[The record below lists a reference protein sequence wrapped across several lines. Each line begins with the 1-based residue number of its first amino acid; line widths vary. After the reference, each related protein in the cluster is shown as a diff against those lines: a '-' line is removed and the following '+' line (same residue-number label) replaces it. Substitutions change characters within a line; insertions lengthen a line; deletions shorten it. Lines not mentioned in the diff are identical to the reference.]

1 LGFRFTRSRVHPTT
15 TTTIP
20 DMTTPKV
27 KPNALPVSFDQFR
40 KNPIAAVAFCMLL
53 AVSYLYFDL
62 RSGYKEQIEKANQ
75 KIEALDVK
83 IDKLTYALKKS
94 DSCLAATMT
103 EIRIMQTMKK
113 L

>member
-1 LGFRFTRSRVHPTT
+1 MQKQ
-15 TTTIP
+15 I
-20 DMTTPKV
+20 

-40 KNPIAAVAFCMLL
+40 KNPIAAVSFCMLV
-53 AVSYLYFDL
+53 AVGYLYLDL

-75 KIEALDVK
+75 KIEVLDAK

-94 DSCLAATMT
+94 DSCLASAMT

>member
-1 LGFRFTRSRVHPTT
+1 MAA
-15 TTTIP
+15 I
-20 DMTTPKV
+20 K
-27 KPNALPVSFDQFR
+27 KPNALPVSFEQFR
-40 KNPIAAVAFCMLL
+40 KNPIAAVSFCMLV
-53 AVSYLYFDL
+53 AVGYLYLDL

-75 KIEALDVK
+75 KIEVLDAK

>member
-1 LGFRFTRSRVHPTT
+1 MATT
-15 TTTIP
+15 KNVSANP
-20 DMTTPKV
+20 
-27 KPNALPVSFDQFR
+27 LPIGFDQFR
-40 KNPIAAVAFCMLL
+40 KNPIAAVAFCMLV

-62 RSGYKEQIEKANQ
+62 RSGYKDQIEKANQ

>member
-1 LGFRFTRSRVHPTT
+1 MA
-15 TTTIP
+15 TI
-20 DMTTPKV
+20 K
-27 KPNALPVSFDQFR
+27 KPNALPVSFEQFR
-40 KNPIAAVAFCMLL
+40 KNPIAAVSFCMLV
-53 AVSYLYFDL
+53 AVGYLYLDL

-75 KIEALDVK
+75 KIEVLDAK

-94 DSCLAATMT
+94 DSCLASAMT